1 VWLDASWGRALEA
14 IVQPEGRYEALLE
27 AAPDAMLVLR
37 FDGRLVLVNQ
47 QVEKLFGYGR
57 AELIGQPIEM
67 LLPERLRE
75 KHVGYRTKY
84 FADPITRP
92 MGVGVDLCGLRKN
105 GTEFPAEV
113 SLAPLHS
120 PDGLFVTAA
129 IRDISDRK
137 RAEQL
142 FRDLLEAAPDAMI
155 IVDGNGTILLI
166 NAQTESAFGY
176 TRAELVGQPIEVLVP
191 QPYRG
196 QHPVHRTR
204 YFEAPRPRGMGRGI
218 DLYGQRKDGS
228 HFPAEISLS
237 PTQTPGAQLIIAAV
251 RDISERKR
259 LEELRRRSLE
269 DANRLKSEF
278 LANMSHELR
287 TPLNSIIGFAKL
299 MQHGRVGAVSDTQR
313 EYLGDILNSSNH
325 LLQLINDILDLSK
338 IEAGRMDFFPEPI
351 DLPQL
356 VGEVRDSIRAVAAA
370 KRIAIEVNI
379 ERDCV
384 GLELD
389 PAKLKQVLY
398 NYVSNA
404 LKFTEDG
411 GRVTISARLEGS
423 ESFRLEV
430 TDSGI
435 GIHADDLGKLFTEF
449 RQLDASAAKR
459 HQGTG
464 LGLALTK
471 RIVEG
476 QSGHVGVE
484 STWGNGSTFFAVLP
498 RVTLPSA
505 NGPPPHASSP

>member
-1 VWLDASWGRALEA
+1 VES
-14 IVQPEGRYEALLE
+14 ISQPEGRFEALLE

-47 QVEKLFGYGR
+47 QVEKLFGYVR
-57 AELIGQPIEM
+57 SELIGMPIEM

-75 KHVGYRTKY
+75 KHVAYRTKY
-84 FADPITRP
+84 FADPVTRP

-120 PDGLFVTAA
+120 PDGLLVTAA

-155 IVDGNGTILLI
+155 IVDGSGTILLI

-176 TRAELVGQPIEVLVP
+176 ARAELVGQPIEVLVP
-191 QPYRG
+191 EPYRG
-196 QHPVHRTR
+196 HHPTHRAR

-218 DLYGQRKDGS
+218 DLYGRRKDGS

-237 PTQTPGAQLIIAAV
+237 PTQIPGQQLIIAAV
-251 RDISERKR
+251 RDISERKH

-299 MQHGRVGAVSDTQR
+299 MQHGRVGAVSDIQR
-313 EYLGDILNSSNH
+313 EYLGDILNSSSH

-338 IEAGRMDFFPEPI
+338 VEAGRMDFYPEPV

-370 KRIAIEVNI
+370 KRIVIEVKI
-379 ERDCV
+379 DRQCV

-411 GRVTISARLEGS
+411 GRVTIAARLEGADN
-423 ESFRLEV
+423 FRLDV
-430 TDSGI
+430 TDTGI
-435 GIHADDLGKLFTEF
+435 GIRADDLGKLFTEF

-471 RIVEG
+471 RIVESQAG
-476 QSGHVGVE
+476 RVGVE
-484 STWGNGSTFFAVLP
+484 STWGVGSTFFAVLP
-498 RVTLPSA
+498 RIPLLGDRPS
-505 NGPPPHASSP
+505 PQVSST